1 MNLLRYSKIL
11 IVDDSRFFRVVIKKI
26 LTESKIGTIYYEAV
40 NGKEAI
46 SQYVTHK
53 PNLVIMDII
62 MPGIDGVK
70 ATQAITKYDPDA
82 KIIVVS
88 TKDNK
93 ETVNAVVKIGKAR
106 DYLLKPFDSGQV
118 VMAVSKQLVSSRL
131 KVRNKISNLQH

>member
-1 MNLLRYSKIL
+1 
-11 IVDDSRFFRVVIKKI
+11 
-26 LTESKIGTIYYEAV
+26 
-40 NGKEAI
+40 
-46 SQYVTHK
+46 
-53 PNLVIMDII
+53 
-62 MPGIDGVK
+62 
-70 ATQAITKYDPDA
+70 
-82 KIIVVS
+82 VVS